1 MKLGQASSRQ
11 AESGRSSRVV
21 QAFSTR
27 SSPLETTLKP
37 VVALLLRRHF
47 TPKTYPSGRI
57 EDPAKKKAGL
67 GTVEA
72 RDTSRDMDNVQMIGT
87 KITAIKE
94 YLYVRHPHCTSFITS
109 AHLDAHRVRYV
120 DNNFARTHSPTR
132 LMSSENTY
140 SLSKEHC
147 NLKYSDILPHNAE
160 GYPATREFLMKVV
173 DILLDFVKS
182 TNDRNAKIL
191 DFHHPADMMRLLD
204 LEIPDTGLTLQ
215 QLLLDCSTTLK
226 YQVKT
231 GHPHFFNQLSC
242 GLDLMSMAGEW
253 LTATANTNMFTYEI
267 APVFILMEHV
277 VLQKMREL
285 IGWSGGDSILA
296 PGGSIS
302 NLYAFLAARHKMF
315 PYYKEKGLSAIGG
328 QLVMFTSDQCHY
340 SVKSCASVCGLGT
353 DNCVMVPSDERG
365 RIIPSKLEE
374 LILERKAKGHIPF
387 FVNATAGTTVI
398 GAFDPI
404 PEIADICQKYNLWLH
419 VDAAWGGGLLL
430 SRKYRHPRMTGIER
444 ADSVT
449 WNPHKLMGALLQ
461 CSSIHFKEDGLL
473 ISCNQMSAEYLFM
486 TDKLYD
492 VRYDTGDKVIQCG
505 RHNDIFKL
513 WLQWRAKG
521 TEGFEKHMDR
531 LMELAEYMVRRI
543 KQMPDKYY
551 LILEPELVNV
561 CFWYLPTRVR
571 NMPHT
576 AERIKILGEIC
587 PILKGRMMQAGTL
600 MVGYQPDDRRPNFF
614 RNIISSAAV
623 TEADVDFLLAEMDR
637 LGHDL

>member
-1 MKLGQASSRQ
+1 
-11 AESGRSSRVV
+11 
-21 QAFSTR
+21 
-27 SSPLETTLKP
+27 
-37 VVALLLRRHF
+37 
-47 TPKTYPSGRI
+47 
-57 EDPAKKKAGL
+57 
-67 GTVEA
+67 
-72 RDTSRDMDNVQMIGT
+72 MDNVQMIGT

-94 YLYVRHPHCTSFITS
+94 YLY
-109 AHLDAHRVRYV
+109 
-120 DNNFARTHSPTR
+120 NFARTHSPTR

-140 SLSKEHC
+140 ALSKEHC
-147 NLKYSDILPHNAE
+147 NLKYSDILPQNAE
-160 GYPATREFLMKVV
+160 GFPATKEFLMKVV
-173 DILLDFVKS
+173 DILIDFVKS
-182 TNDRNAKIL
+182 TNDRNAKVL
-191 DFHHPADMMRLLD
+191 EFHHPADMRRLLD
-204 LEIPDTGLTLQ
+204 LEVPDSGVTLQ

-242 GLDLMSMAGEW
+242 GLDLVSMAGEW

-267 APVFILMEHV
+267 APVFILMENI
-277 VLQKMREL
+277 VLRKMREL
-285 IGWSGGDSILA
+285 IGWNCGDSVLA

-302 NLYAFLAARHKMF
+302 NLYAFLTARHKMF
-315 PYYKEKGLSAIGG
+315 PTYKERGLAALGG

-353 DNCVMVPSDERG
+353 DNCVMVPSDARG
-365 RIIPSKLEE
+365 RMIPSKLEE
-374 LILERKAKGHIPF
+374 LILERKARGHVPF

-404 PEIADICQKYNLWLH
+404 PEIADICQKYELWLH

-430 SRKYRHPRMTGIER
+430 SRKYRHPRLTGIER

-461 CSSIHFKEDGLL
+461 CSTIHFKEDGLL
-473 ISCNQMSAEYLFM
+473 ISCNRMSAEYLFM
-486 TDKLYD
+486 VDKLYD
-492 VRYDTGDKVIQCG
+492 VQYDTGDKVIQCG

-521 TEGFEKHMDR
+521 TDGFEKHMDR
-531 LMELAEYMVRRI
+531 LMELSEYMVRRI
-543 KQMPDKYY
+543 KQMPDKFY
-551 LILEPELVNV
+551 LILEPEMVNV

-571 NMPHT
+571 NMPHS
-576 AERIKILGEIC
+576 AEREKILGETC
-587 PILKGRMMQAGTL
+587 PVLKDRMMKAGTL

-623 TEADVDFLLAEMDR
+623 TEADVDFLLTEMDR

>member
-1 MKLGQASSRQ
+1 
-11 AESGRSSRVV
+11 
-21 QAFSTR
+21 
-27 SSPLETTLKP
+27 
-37 VVALLLRRHF
+37 
-47 TPKTYPSGRI
+47 
-57 EDPAKKKAGL
+57 
-67 GTVEA
+67 
-72 RDTSRDMDNVQMIGT
+72 MDNVQMIGT

-94 YLYVRHPHCTSFITS
+94 YLY
-109 AHLDAHRVRYV
+109 
-120 DNNFARTHSPTR
+120 NFARTHSPTR
-132 LMSSENTY
+132 LMSSENNY

-147 NLKYSDILPHNAE
+147 NLKYSDILPHNVE

-215 QLLLDCSTTLK
+215 QLLLDCSMTLK

-242 GLDLMSMAGEW
+242 GLDLVSMAGEW

-315 PYYKEKGLSAIGG
+315 PTYKEKGLSAIGG

-374 LILERKAKGHIPF
+374 LILERKARGHIPF

-404 PEIADICQKYNLWLH
+404 PEIADICQKYRLWLH

-430 SRKYRHPRMTGIER
+430 SRKYRHPRMTGVER

-521 TEGFEKHMDR
+521 TDGFEKHMDR
-531 LMELAEYMVRRI
+531 LMELTEYMVKRI

-576 AERIKILGEIC
+576 TERIKILGEIC

>member
-1 MKLGQASSRQ
+1 
-11 AESGRSSRVV
+11 
-21 QAFSTR
+21 
-27 SSPLETTLKP
+27 
-37 VVALLLRRHF
+37 
-47 TPKTYPSGRI
+47 
-57 EDPAKKKAGL
+57 
-67 GTVEA
+67 
-72 RDTSRDMDNVQMIGT
+72 MDNVQMIGT
-87 KITAIKE
+87 KITAIKD
-94 YLYVRHPHCTSFITS
+94 YLY
-109 AHLDAHRVRYV
+109 
-120 DNNFARTHSPTR
+120 NFARTHSPTR
-132 LMSSENTY
+132 LMGSENAY
-140 SLSKEHC
+140 ALSKESA
-147 NLKYSDILPHNAE
+147 NLKYSDIIPINAE
-160 GYPATREFLMKVV
+160 GYPATKEFLSKVV
-173 DILLDFVKS
+173 DILLDYVK
-182 TNDRNAKIL
+182 TQNDRNSKVL
-191 DFHHPADMMRLLD
+191 EFHHPADLMRILD
-204 LEIPDTGLTLQ
+204 LEIPDNGLTLQ
-215 QLLLDCSTTLK
+215 QLLIDCSTTLK

-242 GLDLMSMAGEW
+242 GLDVVSMAGEW

-285 IGWSGGDSILA
+285 IGWNTGDSILA

-315 PYYKEKGLSAIGG
+315 PQYKERGLAAVGG

-374 LILERKAKGHIPF
+374 LILERKARGHIPF

-404 PEIADICQKYNLWLH
+404 AQIADICEKYKLWLH

-430 SRKYRHPRMTGIER
+430 SRKYRHPRLTGIER

-461 CSSIHFKEDGLL
+461 CSTIHFKEEGLL

-521 TEGFEKHMDR
+521 TEGFEKLMDR
-531 LMELAEYMVRRI
+531 LMELSEYMVKRI
-543 KQMPDKYY
+543 KQMSDRFY

-571 NMPHT
+571 NMPHGP
-576 AERIKILGEIC
+576 ERERILGEIC
-587 PILKGRMMQAGTL
+587 PILKGRMMESGTL

-623 TEADVDFLLAEMDR
+623 TEADIDFLLAEMDR
-637 LGHDL
+637 LGQDL

>member
-1 MKLGQASSRQ
+1 
-11 AESGRSSRVV
+11 
-21 QAFSTR
+21 
-27 SSPLETTLKP
+27 
-37 VVALLLRRHF
+37 
-47 TPKTYPSGRI
+47 
-57 EDPAKKKAGL
+57 
-67 GTVEA
+67 
-72 RDTSRDMDNVQMIGT
+72 MDNVQMIGT
-87 KITAIKE
+87 KITALKD
-94 YLYVRHPHCTSFITS
+94 YLY
-109 AHLDAHRVRYV
+109 
-120 DNNFARTHSPTR
+120 NFARTHSPTR
-132 LMSSENTY
+132 LMGSENAY
-140 SLSKEHC
+140 ALSKETA
-147 NLKYSDILPHNAE
+147 NLKYSDIIPINAE
-160 GYPATREFLMKVV
+160 GYPATKEFLTKVV
-173 DILLDFVKS
+173 DILLDYVK
-182 TNDRNAKIL
+182 TQNDRNSKVL
-191 DFHHPADMMRLLD
+191 EFHHPADLMRILD
-204 LEIPDTGLTLQ
+204 LEIPDNGLTLQ
-215 QLLLDCSTTLK
+215 QLLIDCSTTLK

-242 GLDLMSMAGEW
+242 GLDVVSMAGEW

-277 VLQKMREL
+277 VLKKMREL
-285 IGWSGGDSILA
+285 IGWNTGDSILA

-315 PYYKEKGLSAIGG
+315 PQYKERGLAAVGG

-374 LILERKAKGHIPF
+374 LILERKARGHIPF

-404 PEIADICQKYNLWLH
+404 SQIADICEKYKLWLH

-430 SRKYRHPRMTGIER
+430 SRKYRHPRLTGIER

-461 CSSIHFKEDGLL
+461 CSTIHFKEDGLL

-521 TEGFEKHMDR
+521 TEGFEKLIDK
-531 LMELAEYMVRRI
+531 LMELSEYMVKRI
-543 KQMPDKYY
+543 KQMSDRFY

-571 NMPHT
+571 NMPHSP
-576 AERIKILGEIC
+576 EREKILGEIC
-587 PILKGRMMQAGTL
+587 PILKNRMMESGTL

-623 TEADVDFLLAEMDR
+623 TEADIDFLLAEMDR